1 MEANGT
7 IALTEPVEDFL
18 DALRMDRGASD
29 HTVLA
34 YRNDLSLVTAE
45 LTQVEIADWSELDA
59 TRMGAL
65 EVALATG
72 VAKSTVQRR
81 ISALRA
87 FLKFLKRKGLGPTTD
102 LPSTGGFRKSRPLP
116 KALPVAQRDA
126 ILEAPTE
133 ATAVGL
139 RDRALFELVYGAGL
153 RISEAVELERDAL
166 DLTQGT
172 VRVTGKRG
180 KTRLVPLPAE
190 TVEHL
195 QRYLEFARP
204 SLQRKPIYTVILSNR
219 GLPLRRQTAYAS
231 LRRYSE
237 ALGLPES
244 VSPHTLRHT
253 YAVDLLRGGADL
265 RAVQELLGH
274 QSIATTQVYT
284 QLELEEVRRRYRSAH
299 PRD

>member
-1 MEANGT
+1 MEAESHSLN
-7 IALTEPVEDFL
+7 EPVDDFL

-29 HTVLA
+29 HTVAA
-34 YRNDLSLVTAE
+34 YRNDLSLVTGE
-45 LTQVEIADWSELDA
+45 LSRLNISDWSVLDPVA
-59 TRMGAL
+59 MGGL
-65 EVALATG
+65 EVFLSSG
-72 VAKSTVQRR
+72 VAKSTTQRR

-87 FLKFLKRKGLGPTTD
+87 FLKFLKRKGLGPKTD
-102 LPSTGGFRKSRPLP
+102 LPSTGGFRKGRPLP

-126 ILEAPTE
+126 ILDAPTE

-180 KTRLVPLPAE
+180 KTRLVPLPSE
-190 TVEHL
+190 TVTHL